1 MQCSALKAVHRR
13 KCYTYQ
19 KYQSWSSCSPLWEL
33 QCSVLSVIHTH
44 QDISAAD
51 RAAGAH
57 IDESIDT
64 SSAEPRMAARDMCD
78 AISLPDIRH
87 TSQQLSASAVAPAMW
102 KSSQSLQQVMPWPLA
117 GRRRH
122 LHRWWTRR
130 GSAAEHQC
138 ARRRCDSLTF
148 NALSNLYSTPRLG
161 CFVT

>member
-1 MQCSALKAVHRR
+1 MPNKVTEVIYCHCEAAASIMRATVFSVVS
-13 KCYTYQ
+13 YTHA
-19 KYQSWSSCSPLWEL
+19 SHL
-33 QCSVLSVIHTH
+33 
-44 QDISAAD
+44 DISAVD

-64 SSAEPRMAARDMCD
+64 SSAEPRMAARDKCD

-122 LHRWWTRR
+122 LHR
-130 GSAAEHQC
+130 
-138 ARRRCDSLTF
+138 
-148 NALSNLYSTPRLG
+148 
-161 CFVT
+161 